1 MMLTP
6 HMIWKIQ
13 EERELKK
20 DALALEIALIVLK
33 QVIEEKRKD
42 GKT

>member
-13 EERELKK
+13 KERELKK
-20 DALALEIALIVLK
+20 DALALEIALIILK
-33 QVIEEKRKD
+33 QGIEEKRKD